1 MHPCIFQLNIWHMQG
16 GRSWGNAGMAL
27 TKRLGLLRNA
37 ILSSKAFEEL
47 SKKSSSFRKPICF
60 RRVFHESHFAFGEG
74 ALLTKIIVMF
84 LELFTKTGVLLPTS
98 ATLGTWNIRNQKVL
112 YYTYQVPY
120 KMKFESETLHTCTKL
135 SGKPLQYTK
144 KDKFESIIKFL
155 SARWQLDQNILIL
168 KFVSRPA
175 SICTPMTALW
185 RQRTGSNGIWVYVL

>member
-1 MHPCIFQLNIWHMQG
+1 MAEVG
-16 GRSWGNAGMAL
+16 GTREWRFPKGWGFSERREPQH
-27 TKRLGLLRNA
+27 TPFCPQR
-37 ILSSKAFEEL
+37 L
-47 SKKSSSFRKPICF
+47 SKSFQRKSSSFRKPICF

-155 SARWQLDQNILIL
+155 SARWQLDQNI
-168 KFVSRPA
+168 F
-175 SICTPMTALW
+175 MT
-185 RQRTGSNGIWVYVL
+185 